1 LSGRSKVYL
10 SLGGN
15 LGDPAKSIGAALRM
29 LDAAD
34 GISVVAVSSLYRT
47 PPWGKTDQPDF
58 LNAAAELSTPLAP
71 RALLDACL
79 EAERRLKR
87 VREERW
93 GPRLIDIDILT
104 FGGRT
109 VHEAGLE
116 VPHPRMTERAFV
128 LAPLAEIAPG
138 FVIAGHTVAERLAAI
153 DAAGIEKLPGG
164 QGWWKV

>member
-1 LSGRSKVYL
+1 MNGTKVYL

-15 LGDPAKSIGAALRM
+15 LGDPAKSMGAALRL
-29 LDAAD
+29 LDADRQVSIA
-34 GISVVAVSSLYRT
+34 AVSSLYRT

-58 LNAAAELSTPLAP
+58 LNAAAELSTDLSPHG
-71 RALLDACL
+71 LLDLCL

-104 FGGRT
+104 FGDRT
-109 VHEAGLE
+109 VHEAGLD
-116 VPHPRMTERAFV
+116 VPHPRMSERAFV
-128 LAPLAEIAPG
+128 LAPLAEIAPE
-138 FVIAGHTVAERLAAI
+138 FVLAGQTVAERLAAI

-164 QGWWKV
+164 QDWWKA